1 MREIIL
7 DTETTGLDPLRGDRL
22 VEIGCIELVNHFPS
36 GQTYHVQINP
46 ERDMPEE
53 AFRVHGLSGEML
65 ATKPVFERVVE
76 EFLAFIGDARLVIH
90 NASFD
95 MGFINAEL
103 KRSGRE
109 PIPMDRVVDTL
120 AMARRRFPAASNSLD
135 ALCNRFG
142 IDKSKRTVHGAL
154 VDAEL
159 LADIYIEL
167 IGGRQASFGL
177 SDARRASQQR
187 GGVSVRVRERPQALA
202 PRLTEADIAEHA
214 AFIAQMGDK
223 AIWYDTLPRPE
234 PQG

>member
-53 AFRVHGLSGEML
+53 APSGST
-65 ATKPVFERVVE
+65 ACRARCWQPSRSSSVWWRS
-76 EFLAFIGDARLVIH
+76 FLAFIGDARLVIH

-167 IGGRQASFGL
+167 IGGRQPRSACPMPVAPASSAAACRCVCASGL
-177 SDARRASQQR
+177 
-187 GGVSVRVRERPQALA
+187 RP
-202 PRLTEADIAEHA
+202 
-214 AFIAQMGDK
+214 
-223 AIWYDTLPRPE
+223 WRP
-234 PQG
+234 G